1 MSQHSYSRCW
11 LHLIWGTHGRV
22 RVFSP
27 ESAAQVS
34 AYLAKYAAAKGIY
47 HRINFVNADHVH
59 VLIDLP
65 TGRTIEQVAKLL
77 KGASSH
83 WINERNLVAGR
94 FSWGRGY
101 AALSVSHSGVEKVS
115 RYIANQAEHHR
126 LKSFAEEYRV
136 FVERYGLQWHEESE
150 ETVKTVSAA
159 NPRTNPA
166 MNRGVN
172 ESGESASAFGDPQ
185 RSS

>member
-11 LHLIWGTHGRV
+11 LHLIWGTHRRA

-47 HRINFVNADHVH
+47 HRINFVNTDHVH
-59 VLIDLP
+59 ALIDLP
-65 TGRTIEQVAKLL
+65 TSMTIEQTVKLL

-83 WINERNLVAGR
+83 WINERNLVPGK

-101 AALSVSHSGVEKVS
+101 AALSVSQSGVADVS
-115 RYIANQAEHHR
+115 RYIGNQAEHHR
-126 LKSFAEEYRV
+126 VKSFTEEYRT
-136 FVERYGLQWHEESE
+136 FIERYGLQWREEPE
-150 ETVKTVSAA
+150 ETVETVSGA
-159 NPRTNPA
+159 RRVVIPA

-172 ESGESASAFGDPQ
+172 ESGASAAPANKTPRGL
-185 RSS
+185 